1 MKTFSRT
8 VILASAVF
16 VTVVAN
22 AGDVKGKVSAPGLK
36 SAENIAVYIDAIAGK
51 KFDPPAQHV
60 MVNQLNLAFTP
71 HDIVILRGT
80 TVDFLNGDHVAHNV
94 FWSSIGGNK
103 ALKQNMMVSPGQT
116 KSFQFNNLGTA
127 QILCNLH
134 TEMVGYII
142 VVPTPY
148 FALTGSDGSFTINN
162 VPPGSY
168 NLKNWSVDGKPTTQA
183 VTVTNA
189 PTNVQLTVS
198 K

>member
-1 MKTFSRT
+1 MKTVRRA
-8 VILASAVF
+8 VILASALL
-16 VTVVAN
+16 VTVLAH

-36 SAENIAVYIDAIAGK
+36 SDENIAVYIDAIAGK

-60 MVNQLNLAFTP
+60 TVDQRNLAFTP
-71 HDIVILRGT
+71 HTVVILRGT
-80 TVDFLNGDHVAHNV
+80 TVDFQNSDHVAHNV

-103 ALKQNMMVSPGQT
+103 ALKQNMIVSPGHL

-134 TEMVGYII
+134 IQMVGYII

-148 FALTGSDGSFTINN
+148 FALTGSDGSFTISN

-168 NLKNWSVDGKPTTQA
+168 TLKDWSPEGKPATQA
-183 VTVTNA
+183 VTVTDA
-189 PTNVQLTVS
+189 PTNVQLTLS